1 MLIDKYNYIR
11 ALHERFCE
19 FSGDMA
25 MTEQAEWKKAHKQLH
40 ATLGKNQRRLLLA
53 MVDAHGL
60 LLDRIS
66 LESFALG
73 FRLALGICTELVPYS
88 FDADMEQRAMRR
100 MTDEECP

>member
-1 MLIDKYNYIR
+1 
-11 ALHERFCE
+11 
-19 FSGDMA
+19 MA
-25 MTEQAEWKKAHKQLH
+25 AAEQEEWNKAHKRLH

-66 LESFALG
+66 LESFVLG
-73 FRLALGICTELVPYS
+73 FRLALGICTELAPYS